1 MALTVNSKL
10 CLRRMEMQQKYG
22 CMRNTILETKRAS
35 KSKAKPSHPF
45 SALSGGELK
54 TKKDGS

>member
-1 MALTVNSKL
+1 
-10 CLRRMEMQQKYG
+10 MEMQQKYG